1 MRRRLV
7 YGHFNEK
14 FPGISGTIN
23 RFLRWK
29 RSDGDE
35 CFIYECSQR
44 FTCSRLFTATSCDA
58 ILNYGERRERTLL
71 LQKTP
76 SSIKIFHGIICQT
89 KGTQVVAKSDVNHFF
104 WMSNLKS
111 ILSALE
117 SFRFFP

>member
-1 MRRRLV
+1 MRCRLV

-35 CFIYECSQR
+35 CFIYECLQR
-44 FTCSRLFTATSCDA
+44 FTCSRLFTAISCDA
-58 ILNYGERRERTLL
+58 ILNYRKRRERPLL

-76 SSIKIFHGIICQT
+76 SCIKIFHGII
-89 KGTQVVAKSDVNHFF
+89 F
-104 WMSNLKS
+104 
-111 ILSALE
+111 
-117 SFRFFP
+117 

>member
-14 FPGISGTIN
+14 FPGIGGTIN

-44 FTCSRLFTATSCDA
+44 FTSFMLFTAISCDA
-58 ILNYGERRERTLL
+58 ILNYDERRE
-71 LQKTP
+71 
-76 SSIKIFHGIICQT
+76 
-89 KGTQVVAKSDVNHFF
+89 
-104 WMSNLKS
+104 
-111 ILSALE
+111 
-117 SFRFFP
+117 